1 MKQFAVTLL
10 ALFGVDAQASVAGP
24 QRLLPVLAG
33 EPARD
38 ARR

>member
-24 QRLLPVLAG
+24 QRLLPILSG
-33 EPARD
+33 EPTRTE
-38 ARR
+38 RR